1 MTVDADAADV
11 TLRNVVVGN
20 GDSPPE
26 PCPDCSTE
34 HHVPPS
40 TPVPP
45 NPPLPQTGASASLEG
60 LLLGLLLAAG
70 GLLAV
75 VGGRRR
81 RRD

>member
-34 HHVPPS
+34 HVVP
-40 TPVPP
+40 TVPP
-45 NPPLPQTGASASLEG
+45 NPPLPQTGSSASLEG
-60 LLLGLLLAAG
+60 LLIGLLLAAG
-70 GLLAV
+70 GVLAV